1 MSSEVSNMADSN
13 QDRKDASQA
22 IVDDADVEHGQT
34 VPRKLARDLQGRHMQ
49 MIAIGKSLAPSIL
62 DVPELKR
69 LQTAGAMG
77 AGLFVG
83 TGSSLQSGGREHS
96 SLASPSSESCYS
108 ARFRPWAN
116 SPSNI
121 RSTGR
126 FSRMPCVS
134 WIPRGE
140 FPSSLAE
147 LFIDLG
153 V

>member
-1 MSSEVSNMADSN
+1 MADSN

-83 TGSSLQSGGREHS
+83 TGSSLQSGGPGALLVGFAIIGVMLLCTIQALGE
-96 SLASPSSESCYS
+96 LTVKYPVNGAFFTY
-108 ARFRPWAN
+108 AVRFLDPAW
-116 SPSNI
+116 
-121 RSTGR
+121 
-126 FSRMPCVS
+126 
-134 WIPRGE
+134 
-140 FPSSLAE
+140 
-147 LFIDLG
+147 
-153 V
+153 